1 MMNEQSRTHPD
12 GGGRLLSGVKLLV
25 VEDEALIAMEIE
37 EMIAALGAEVVGSF
51 SRVTDALQALDR
63 ETVAGAILDIQ
74 LDGETTLGLVDVLL
88 ERGCPILFVTG
99 GAPESIPETYR
110 KLPRLSKPFNQV
122 DLERSAKLIFGPRS
136 ARPGG

>member
-12 GGGRLLSGVKLLV
+12 GEGRLLSGVKLLV
-25 VEDEALIAMEIE
+25 VEDEALIAMEVE
-37 EMIAALGAEVVGSF
+37 EMIAGLGAEVVGSF
-51 SRVTDALQALDR
+51 SRVTDALQALER

-99 GAPESIPETYR
+99 GGPESIPETYR
-110 KLPRLSKPFNQV
+110 QLPRLSKPFNQV
-122 DLERSAKLIFGPRS
+122 DL
-136 ARPGG
+136 ARQN

>member
-12 GGGRLLSGVKLLV
+12 GEGRLLSGVKLLV
-25 VEDEALIAMEIE
+25 VEDEALIAMEVE

-51 SRVTDALQALDR
+51 GRVTDALQALQR
-63 ETVAGAILDIQ
+63 ENVTGAILDIQ

-99 GAPESIPETYR
+99 GGPESIPETYR
-110 KLPRLSKPFNQV
+110 QLPRLSKPFNQV
-122 DLERSAKLIFGPRS
+122 DLERSAKLIFGR
-136 ARPGG
+136 R